1 VASSKKTQQLL
12 GCAVAPILVAAVV
25 IFSLEYVGSDW
36 FEQLRQWA
44 RPATHAAHSRES
56 VKLRP
61 GSIGT
66 PITVT
71 PMRPQGNDS
80 SVSAVALPLI
90 LVRTQPGRNSREGFA
105 QIGVDATSP
114 QTYAAGAL
122 LANGARLTEIY
133 NRYVVLERDGHSA
146 LLYARGASQE
156 RDGARAALLTVGG
169 SPRPTPALPKTEDR
183 LFSYLRLSPVF
194 VGNQLHGYALYPNR
208 DPGPFSRLGLQPGDL
223 VTEINGAPISNPR
236 GALVALHSLA
246 DGASLAVVIERQGIA
261 HPISLDGAILAHAI
275 AAADDP
281 TIPMPSYTDL
291 KRAFSADSSL
301 ATRKPGP

>member
-1 VASSKKTQQLL
+1 MLRRAAIPMIVAL
-12 GCAVAPILVAAVV
+12 LVAV
-25 IFSLEYVGSDW
+25 SLTYGGSDW
-36 FEQLRQWA
+36 FEQLRHWA

-56 VKLRP
+56 VKWRP
-61 GSIGT
+61 GPIGT
-66 PITVT
+66 PLTVT

-80 SVSAVALPLI
+80 SISPVALPLI
-90 LVRTQPGRNSREGFA
+90 LVRTQPGRNNREGYA

-133 NRYVVLERDGHSA
+133 SRYVVLERDGHSA
-146 LLYARGASQE
+146 QLYVRGESQE
-156 RDGARAALLTVGG
+156 RAGAGTALLTVGG
-169 SPRPTPALPKTEDR
+169 IPRPTPALPKTEDR

-208 DPGPFSRLGLQPGDL
+208 DPAPFARLGLQPGDL
-223 VTEINGAPISNPR
+223 VTEINGASITTAR
-236 GALVALHSLA
+236 EALVALHGLA
-246 DGASLAVVIERQGIA
+246 DGASLAIIIERQGI
-261 HPISLDGAILAHAI
+261 PQPLSLDGAILTHAI

-281 TIPMPSYTDL
+281 TIPKPSYTDL
-291 KRAFSADSSL
+291 KKAFSADSSL